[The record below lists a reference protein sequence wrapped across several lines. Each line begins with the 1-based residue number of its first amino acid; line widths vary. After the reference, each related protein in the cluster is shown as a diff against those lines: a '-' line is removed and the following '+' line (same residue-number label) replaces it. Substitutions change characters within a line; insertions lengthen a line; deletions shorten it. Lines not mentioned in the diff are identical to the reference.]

1 MAIFTRAEKRRQLA
15 LWNKAL
21 AKVSS
26 GQEYTIGSRR
36 LRVADLPVI
45 RETVDGINSQ
55 PPVDDEQGGRG
66 LPFFLQGIPGRGGRG
81 GC

>member
-1 MAIFTRAEKRRQLA
+1 MAIFTRAEKRRQLE

-36 LRVADLPVI
+36 LRRADLSEI
-45 RETVDGINSQ
+45 RKTLEWLDAQ
-55 PPVDDEQGGRG
+55 PAREDAQSGLG
-66 LPFFLQGIPGRGGRG
+66 LPRLVPLLPGRGGR
-81 GC
+81 C